1 MVETTESATILS
13 GYGTTA
19 TVGRGLRA
27 FALGQK
33 QRGAAANEKAKR
45 SAGFPRAFYCGDPAT
60 AFQLQP
66 DKIAGFRQMGAIM
79 YALANVDLSGLLD
92 VVVSELLPE
101 EIDRQDRCGCEGLQ
115 NACHGVTPFL
125 ARKP

>member
-33 QRGAAANEKAKR
+33 QRGAAANDEGKEIGWIPQ
-45 SAGFPRAFYCGDPAT
+45 GF
-60 AFQLQP
+60 
-66 DKIAGFRQMGAIM
+66 
-79 YALANVDLSGLLD
+79 LLW
-92 VVVSELLPE
+92 
-101 EIDRQDRCGCEGLQ
+101 
-115 NACHGVTPFL
+115 
-125 ARKP
+125 